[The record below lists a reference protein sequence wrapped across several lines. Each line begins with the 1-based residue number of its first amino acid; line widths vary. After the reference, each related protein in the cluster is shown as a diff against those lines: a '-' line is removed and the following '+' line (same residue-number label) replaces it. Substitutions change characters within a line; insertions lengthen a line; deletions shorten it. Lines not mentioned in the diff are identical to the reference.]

1 MHELIDVASF
11 HSDPKISIRFNCF
24 DVDVINGRL
33 ELQFVAITVFNIFF
47 LSVFVPK
54 PVNFNSFFMPI
65 YH

>member
-33 ELQFVAITVFNIFF
+33 EFQFVANSFQHFYF

-54 PVNFNSFFMPI
+54 LGPVPF
-65 YH
+65 